1 MAKNGNYSK
10 KASMA
15 EHKIKSKID
24 SMEDSKD
31 YKLKNHF
38 LSQIPY
44 ETVIFKHY
52 IFRFYTNKLNKN
64 SWNFVSL

>member
-44 ETVIFKHY
+44 ETVILNI
-52 IFRFYTNKLNKN
+52 IFLDFIPI
-64 SWNFVSL
+64 S